1 MATRGLTG
9 TAFRIAAL
17 TSATG
22 KPIRLA
28 AISVCPSTSSVSP
41 CAAKIASSRVG
52 GSKRSEVRTL
62 DGFFFGAGINV
73 ASDRTI
79 WSFARLDGCTL
90 KQRTPAGEAGE
101 CMILNRTAV

>member
-17 TSATG
+17 TSASG

-28 AISVCPSTSSVSP
+28 AISACPSRSSVSP

-62 DGFFFGAGINV
+62 DGFFFGAGIDV
-73 ASDRTI
+73 ASDRTT
-79 WSFARLDGCTL
+79 WRFARLDGCTL
-90 KQRTPAGEAGE
+90 EQRTPAERAGE
-101 CMILNRTAV
+101 CMILSRAAV